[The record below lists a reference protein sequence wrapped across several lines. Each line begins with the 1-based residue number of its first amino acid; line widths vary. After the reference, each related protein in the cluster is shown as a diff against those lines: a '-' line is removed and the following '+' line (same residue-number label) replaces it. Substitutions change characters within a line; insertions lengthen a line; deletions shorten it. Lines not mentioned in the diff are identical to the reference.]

1 MFICTKDL
9 YALTQHRMVVGQ
21 QNANGIKSGLH
32 DRSSSFSKITRHCF
46 EQEMIGKQSRRGHA
60 NQLLC
65 PLQAPSPLPIF
76 PPVVPRAPPFP
87 LSPSGLFPPLHSP
100 QREPCL
106 FPRLGLSFQT
116 DFSALLPLLRI

>member
-32 DRSSSFSKITRHCF
+32 DRSSSFSKITRYCF

-60 NQLLC
+60 NQLRC

-76 PPVVPRAPPFP
+76 PQVLPPAPAYPPNPPGPFAPPH
-87 LSPSGLFPPLHSP
+87 SPHPEPCPFPPL
-100 QREPCL
+100 R
-106 FPRLGLSFQT
+106 
-116 DFSALLPLLRI
+116 FSVAT